1 MQRRKT
7 TALTLLAVPGRQ
19 HKQCLEQSLSN
30 RRSWWRKCCH
40 SPSFAVR
47 QGSQTLPWL
56 RTARDGGRRCTNLY
70 DYLHIHTYTQ
80 NHSHAHTHI
89 HADAQ
94 EHTHRHPNRQILR
107 HRDTYTVLLS
117 CNTITC
123 TEHMRVQIHLH
134 VPLEVP
140 QLYLHIELN
149 WHIESM
155 CTYVCIYIS
164 IHMRDIYN
172 TYTLYTVNMW
182 WQIHIQLQNARTYL
196 QACHV
201 DVNLPVHR
209 YSHVLKKFIQRQ
221 IHMYALTFA
230 IRNQVWNP
238 DSEIKFWIGNKNA
251 GLVALESNKLSE
263 RLVWAANAKMNRSL
277 SSHLIFRGKQCAKHR
292 HGSIHLRSS

>member
-1 MQRRKT
+1 MWTNHGDPFAGPLVSSNVAVRV
-7 TALTLLAVPGRQ
+7 LFVFLLLSTNRCNAGKLLRWRCL
-19 HKQCLEQSLSN
+19 QCLEDSTSNVWSNLCQSDVPDDG
-30 RRSWWRKCCH
+30 KCCH

-94 EHTHRHPNRQILR
+94 EHMHRHPNRQILR

-134 VPLEVP
+134 VPLKVP

-155 CTYVCIYIS
+155 CTCVCIYVS
-164 IHMRDIYN
+164 IHMRDI
-172 TYTLYTVNMW
+172 
-182 WQIHIQLQNARTYL
+182 
-196 QACHV
+196 
-201 DVNLPVHR
+201 
-209 YSHVLKKFIQRQ
+209 
-221 IHMYALTFA
+221 
-230 IRNQVWNP
+230 
-238 DSEIKFWIGNKNA
+238 
-251 GLVALESNKLSE
+251 
-263 RLVWAANAKMNRSL
+263 
-277 SSHLIFRGKQCAKHR
+277 
-292 HGSIHLRSS
+292 